1 MSKKLQIT
9 FLILVGVYVVYNI
22 VGLLIKLFPMIETIG
37 QGVGLILLWGFII
50 GLVSVF
56 IYIIILLIKKS

>member
-9 FLILVGVYVVYNI
+9 FLILVVVYVVYNI
-22 VGLLIKLFPMIETIG
+22 VGLLIKLFPMIETIS

-56 IYIIILLIKKS
+56 TYIIILLIKKS